1 MRAFIAI
8 NLPDRIKDKILE
20 MTKEFQEKGIR
31 KVGKQNLHLTLK
43 FLGDVNEKKVEEIM
57 QILKTVDCVKFEV
70 SLKNMGF
77 FPNESFIK
85 VVWLGIENGRNEL
98 IELQKQIDQKLE
110 KYGFKPEKNYE
121 PHFTIARVKSI
132 KDKKEF
138 LDKMKEIKFE
148 DNFSVSNFEL
158 MESKLSPSGPVY
170 RELLTKGLV

>member
-8 NLPDRIKDKILE
+8 NLPDRIKEKILE

-43 FLGDVNEKKVEEIM
+43 FLGDVNEKNVEEIM
-57 QILKTVDCVKFEV
+57 QILKTVDCAKFEV
-70 SLKNMGF
+70 SLKNIGF
-77 FPNESFIK
+77 FPNENFIK

-110 KYGFKPEKNYE
+110 KCGFKSEGTYE
-121 PHFTIARVKSI
+121 PHLTIARVKSI

-138 LDKMKEIKFE
+138 LDKLKKIKFE
-148 DNFSVSNFEL
+148 DNFRVSNFEL
-158 MESKLSPSGPVY
+158 IESKLNPSGPVY
-170 RELLTKGLV
+170 SVILTEELC